1 MFEKQLPIEIECII
15 YNYLHN
21 LYMKDIVK
29 EINENLVIIQD
40 DNKSSFYIGDL
51 NRNKFSKLNIF

>member
-40 DNKSSFYIGDL
+40 NNKSSFYIGDL

>member
-1 MFEKQLPIEIECII
+1 MFEKQLPIEMECII

-40 DNKSSFYIGDL
+40 DKRSSFFIGDL
-51 NRNKFSKLNIF
+51 NKNKFNKLNIF